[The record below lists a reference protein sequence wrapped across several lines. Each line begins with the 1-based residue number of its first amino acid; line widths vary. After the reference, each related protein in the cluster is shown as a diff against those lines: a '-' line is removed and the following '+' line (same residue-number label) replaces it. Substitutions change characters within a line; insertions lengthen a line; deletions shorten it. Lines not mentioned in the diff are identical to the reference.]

1 MEIIL
6 LLIVVSLVLL
16 GLLAWGFLWAV
27 GAGQFEDLE
36 AQGRSILMDDDEPP
50 APRPALRAQDD
61 DGPRADHGPQTDAR
75 DGQGPAAAT
84 TGWPSR

>member
-36 AQGRSILMDDDEPP
+36 AQGRSILMDEDDEPP
-50 APRPALRAQDD
+50 P
-61 DGPRADHGPQTDAR
+61 
-75 DGQGPAAAT
+75 
-84 TGWPSR
+84 